1 MAAYRRRVRSSE
13 PNEGCFLVEWYQRGI
28 AIDSVQQAGDQLCA
42 AADLVR
48 AGGLA
53 VRFVLAVSVPADQTL
68 FGVFTAESVEAITQ
82 TCRAAG
88 CPADRITANAAA
100 YVAPTP

>member
-1 MAAYRRRVRSSE
+1 MCSTE

-28 AIDSVQQAGDQLCA
+28 AVDSVRQASDQLCA
-42 AADLVR
+42 AADVVR
-48 AGGLA
+48 AGGMS
-53 VRFVLAVSVPADQTL
+53 VRFLLAVSVPADQTL
-68 FGVFTAESVEAITQ
+68 FGVFTAESVDAITQ

-100 YVAPTP
+100 YVDQTP